1 MPSNP
6 KTVVITT
13 PGEIAAFS
21 SLPPLDLGR
30 LLPLY
35 LENRVNAES

>member
-1 MPSNP
+1 MKEDLCSAYAFKPE

-21 SLPPLDLGR
+21 SLPPLDL
-30 LLPLY
+30 LK
-35 LENRVNAES
+35 